1 MNMYT
6 SYLNELL
13 VSIEDTL
20 DEYSQ
25 SLKDTDKLM
34 IELYGQYKLVKELIE
49 KFEEMEPDGFGLPP
63 DMLRNVFKYVQ
74 DHKDD
79 YHIQST
85 PHWIILRDGSEIQI
99 PVLNLLNAYI
109 KNDYLY
115 LVNGSLE
122 KSNVQVILLDDI
134 ISIRHG
140 LVSLEDMEEVYE
152 LNKYDRVMN

>member
-13 VSIEDTL
+13 VSIEDTI

-74 DHKDD
+74 DHKDN

-85 PHWIILRDGSEIQI
+85 PHWITLYSGTEVQI
-99 PVLNLLNAYI
+99 PISNLLEAYV
-109 KNDYLY
+109 DYGYLY
-115 LVNGSLE
+115 LVTGDVDNMRLQIIKLE
-122 KSNVQVILLDDI
+122 EITGV
-134 ISIRHG
+134 RHG
-140 LVSLEDMEEVYE
+140 VLSLCDVEEAYG
-152 LNKYDRVMN
+152 LSKDNKLLQ